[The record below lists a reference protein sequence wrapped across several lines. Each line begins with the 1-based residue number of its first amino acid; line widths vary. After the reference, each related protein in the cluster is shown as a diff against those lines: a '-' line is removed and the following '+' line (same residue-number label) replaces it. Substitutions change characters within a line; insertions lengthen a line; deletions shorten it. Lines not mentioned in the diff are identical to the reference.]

1 MKYFKISIVFTIILS
16 IVIFSCD
23 KIDPP
28 YIIPLPPP
36 PVDCPVPDF
45 PDISEYKQVVLL
57 EEFTAF
63 KCVGCP
69 LGTKIANELKE
80 IHKDDLIL
88 VAIHSGTLAMP
99 DPDEPGFEID
109 LRTPT
114 GDELYDYFEPGFQ
127 PSAMLNRTKVGDY
140 VPLYQ
145 SFWPGG
151 IDTMLLSTP
160 VIGMQMITD
169 YDDADRKLC
178 IHIQNK
184 YLKDLSNSL
193 MLSVFI
199 TEDSIITDQKNSYE
213 EAGTVPIIYDYE
225 HKHVLREAV
234 NTPWGIE
241 LEGPFLENSTI
252 ITSYQDTLNK
262 DYHPEHCHVVAF
274 VYDKESKRVLQ
285 AVETKVIGVE

>member
-1 MKYFKISIVFTIILS
+1 MKYFKISIILTVIIS
-16 IVIFSCD
+16 VVIFSCD

-28 YIIPLPPP
+28 YIIPPPPP

-45 PDISEYKQVVLL
+45 PDITEYKQVVLL
-57 EEFTAF
+57 EEFTAIG
-63 KCVGCP
+63 CVGCP
-69 LGTKIANELKE
+69 MGTKIANELKE
-80 IHKDDLIL
+80 TYKDDLIL
-88 VAIHSGTLAMP
+88 VAIHAGALAIP
-99 DPDEPGFEID
+99 DPDEPGFAID

-114 GDELYDYFEPGFQ
+114 GDELYNYFNPLFQ

-145 SFWPGG
+145 SFWSGG
-151 IDTMLLSTP
+151 IDTMLISTP
-160 VIGMQMITD
+160 VIGMQMKTD
-169 YDDADRKLC
+169 YDAAERKLC

-184 YLKDLSNSL
+184 FLKDLSNSL

-199 TEDSIITDQKNSYE
+199 TEDSIISDQKNSNE

-234 NTPWGIE
+234 NLPWGVE
-241 LEGPFLENSTI
+241 LEGSFLENSTI
-252 ITSYQDTLNK
+252 ITSYQDTLNN

-274 VYDKESKRVLQ
+274 VYDNESKRVLQ
-285 AVETKVIGVE
+285 AVEAKVIADE